1 MWQTFMIWRMMNAPL
16 PVFNPFRRL
25 LKLQF
30 PPKANQPHPL
40 IERVLS
46 WLPSQL
52 LSCLLGLGM
61 IIVLIWS
68 SLLCIVLVTPFVFV
82 LFGSLPTLMF
92 AFCVSL
98 GGFLAI
104 RISNK
109 LSKIRTSGIYD
120 LIGVSSYGA
129 QAAIWLMGR
138 TIYKDMLWLKDT
150 RIMMSN
156 SMIITIV
163 FLILMSALGVVS
175 SLTTPA
181 TNTINLLFLET
192 VTGLVFLTIAVYL
205 SLVHALV
212 IGYLIALWSLGLSTD
227 NLTRSVATVAGF
239 IGVHLIVYISAYTLL
254 TLGLPAFYR
263 HMRWGTLLTL
273 GTAQVLGLVF
283 IYDLSVRI
291 LLRLLAQQVD
301 LPYRQWRAELDL

>member
-1 MWQTFMIWRMMNAPL
+1 MWQTFLIWRVMNAPL
-16 PVFNPFRRL
+16 PIFNPFRRL
-25 LKLQF
+25 LKLQL
-30 PPKANQPHPL
+30 PTQAPRTHPL

-46 WLPSQL
+46 WLPAQL
-52 LSCLLGLGM
+52 VSCLVGLGLV
-61 IIVLIWS
+61 ILLVWS
-68 SLLCIVLVTPFVFV
+68 SLVCIVLVTPFVFV
-82 LFGSLPTLMF
+82 LFGSLPTVMF

-109 LSKIRTSGIYD
+109 LSRIRTSGIYD
-120 LIGVSSYGA
+120 LISVSSYGD
-129 QAAIWLMGR
+129 QQAIWLMGR
-138 TIYKDMLWLKDT
+138 AIYKDMLWLKDT

-156 SMIITIV
+156 SMIITTLL
-163 FLILMSALGVVS
+163 LILMSALGVVS

-181 TNTINLLFLET
+181 ASAINLLFLET

-212 IGYLIALWSLGLSTD
+212 IGYLIALWSIGLSTD

-239 IGVHLIVYISAYTLL
+239 IGVHLIVYISAYSLL

-263 HMRWGTLLTL
+263 HMRWTTFLTL
-273 GTAQVLGLVF
+273 GTTQVLGLVV
-283 IYDLSVRI
+283 IYDLSVRV

-301 LPYRQWRAELDL
+301 LPYRQWRAELEL